1 MSLNVSMCCALI
13 ASRNKEPAQYLFLM
27 RYVVDRLYVIN
38 FGEESATGIMELI
51 RQKKLR
57 DGWALVGDGM
67 ICLLTLARAYKT
79 F

>member
-1 MSLNVSMCCALI
+1 MCCALI

-38 FGEESATGIMELI
+38 FVEESATGIMELI
-51 RQKKLR
+51 CQKKRR

-67 ICLLTLARAYKT
+67 ICLLALARTYKT
-79 F
+79 VDF